1 MISAR
6 AREGFD
12 SIVERSL
19 RDGLAAGDDASAQS
33 VRLESIDEIPESR
46 AVMLS
51 VASYTFRLMLFLHFE
66 PDDRTRAHFAR
77 RLSVDAAELTD
88 QAFLDA
94 VSEAGNM
101 VCGTLNRELGRVF
114 PHIGMSTPHMLDR
127 ECLLHIGRLRVG
139 HQRHVRLTL
148 AGETSFHATLYVSD
162 YAAIDFDAPAEEHT
176 AASGELEMF

>member
-1 MISAR
+1 MISSR

-12 SIVERSL
+12 CIVERSL
-19 RDGLAAGDDASAQS
+19 RDGLAAGDDTAALS
-33 VRLESIDEIPESR
+33 VRLASMDEIPESR

-51 VASYTFRLMLFLHFE
+51 VASYTFRLMLFLHFDL
-66 PDDRTRAHFAR
+66 DDRTRAHFAR
-77 RLSVDAAELTD
+77 RLGVEAADLAD

-127 ECLLHIGRLRVG
+127 ECLLHVGRLRVG
-139 HQRHVRLTL
+139 HQSHVRLTL
-148 AGETSFHATLYVSD
+148 SSDTAFHATLCVSD
-162 YAAIDFDAPAEEHT
+162 YADIDFDAPAEEHT